1 MIGMKEWIKEACRH
15 MNDFFRTQS
24 FFQICQMT
32 IAMTVAAFLVD
43 YYNVL
48 SKVLTILPEPVLLVA
63 AVGAGLM
70 LLCWIASLHV
80 ADLLKIPTFHW
91 VDMVA
96 YVSLISV
103 TIWFLLQVW
112 LDTFCAYKL
121 AAFIACVEFSVGI
134 ICYRIFLRD
143 GRLEKQSSCL
153 VDLQDLYE
161 NTFKPSK
168 GKPIL
173 VQERDVDYDLLERDG
188 IINQLYRTI
197 FYSQPDNSYVISL
210 EGKWG
215 SGKTTILNNTKRLLT
230 RKHGGDN
237 RFIII
242 DDFDPWIYGSQE
254 ALLLAMYDTLFRSVG
269 VKYSPYKSK
278 KLLEQLSSVVT
289 KEYAAGSILH
299 SLFFGGSTP
308 NDSLAKI
315 RRQISTFIAST
326 GKTVVF
332 FIDNLD
338 RASADNIVLL
348 LKIISTVFDFP
359 RVIYVLAFDRDRM
372 DSILGE
378 TREMNVR
385 YMEKII
391 QQEIKVPPIG
401 KAEQER
407 VYSICIE
414 NLLTAYGV
422 KAGEVQGYRAI
433 CRVILQKAP
442 ELRKFKRL
450 INSVFSITFCDN
462 NILDKRDL
470 LGLEVIGFFDRELY
484 EEIRRHRKFFVSHD
498 KYADWQTFGLGL
510 QREKLNQEGAEYFQ
524 TLFAKYAAYEELL
537 QEMFP
542 YVRKYKNR
550 VELVSAYEGE
560 DTDADEIARR
570 ARICSGKYFDLYFSY
585 GSNQYLR
592 IKKEVEAY
600 VQQINDAADGNA
612 VQETVL
618 NMLEVS
624 AQEEQVEWIERF
636 ENYLEQIN
644 KARKLDV
651 AKTLMDNTQHI
662 GEEYGFLRLSSRA
675 RAEVIIAEL
684 LMQCPK
690 AEFEE
695 YMDSIA
701 HRYEFIHNLSSVL
714 RWMQSGSRR
723 SSVDDLEER
732 TEKVQLVFSGLCQEI
747 VEQRISVY
755 EDTYY
760 RPGSI
765 WALYRHFAEADRT
778 VFDDYISDILTA
790 KYVYR
795 ILWDTIGYSFGADG
809 KYRYHISTK
818 SFWILFAAPGVVER
832 LSEERPPKTDDE
844 KFVFRVYQVFKHGG
858 KDEFGEAS
866 VLTAE
871 AVELSL

>member
-1 MIGMKEWIKEACRH
+1 MIGMKKWRKEACRYV
-15 MNDFFRTQS
+15 NDLFRTQS
-24 FFQICQMT
+24 FLGVCQIT
-32 IAMTVAAFLVD
+32 IALTLAVFLAD
-43 YYNVL
+43 YYNVP
-48 SKVLTILPEPVLLVA
+48 SKVLALVPEPVLLVA
-63 AVGAGLM
+63 AAGAGLM
-70 LLCWIASLHV
+70 LLCWIASLH
-80 ADLLKIPTFHW
+80 ATDLLKVPTFHLI
-91 VDMVA
+91 DA
-96 YVSLISV
+96 AAFVSLPTV
-103 TIWFLLQVW
+103 TVWFLLQAW
-112 LDTFCAYKL
+112 LGVFCVYK
-121 AAFIACVEFSVGI
+121 FV
-134 ICYRIFLRD
+134 IFLACAGLCMSVICCRISF
-143 GRLEKQSSCL
+143 RCRQLEKQTSGL
-153 VDLQDLYE
+153 VDLRDLYE
-161 NTFKPSK
+161 NTFETMP

-173 VQERDVDYDLLERDG
+173 VQEKDVDYDLLERDG
-188 IINQLYRTI
+188 VINQLYRTI
-197 FYSQPDNSYVISL
+197 LYSQPDNGYVISL
-210 EGKWG
+210 EGDWG
-215 SGKTTILNNTKRLLT
+215 SGKTTILNHTRHLLEQDT
-230 RKHGGDN
+230 DN
-237 RFIII
+237 RFILI
-242 DDFDPWIYGSQE
+242 DNFDPWVYGSQE
-254 ALLLAMYDTLFRSVG
+254 ALLLAMYDTLLRSIG
-269 VKYSPYKSK
+269 VRYSPYRSK

-299 SLFFGGSTP
+299 SLFFGGNSP
-308 NDSLAKI
+308 DDSLMKI
-315 RRQISTFIAST
+315 RQQISDFITAT
-326 GKTVVF
+326 NKTVVF

-359 RVIYVLAFDRDRM
+359 KVVYVLAFDRGRM
-372 DSILGE
+372 DNILGE

-401 KAEQER
+401 KAERER
-407 VYSICIE
+407 VYFACIK
-414 NLLTAYGV
+414 NLLTTYGV
-422 KAGEVQGYRAI
+422 EAEEVQKYHAI
-433 CRVILQKAP
+433 CNVILQKAP

-450 INSVFSITFCDN
+450 INSAFSMTFCDN

-470 LGLEVIGFFDRELY
+470 LGLEVIGFLDRELY
-484 EEIRRHRKFFVSHD
+484 EEIRRHPKFFVSHD
-498 KYADWQTFGLGL
+498 KYTDWQTFDFGL
-510 QREKLNQEGAEYFQ
+510 QREKLNQEGTEYFKI
-524 TLFAKYAAYEELL
+524 LFAKYAAYEELL

-550 VELVSAYEGE
+550 VELISTYEGE
-560 DTDADEIARR
+560 DPDADEIARR
-570 ARICSGKYFDLYFSY
+570 ARICSGKYFSLYFSY

-592 IKKEVEAY
+592 IKKAVEAY

-612 VQETVL
+612 ARKTVL
-618 NMLEVS
+618 DMLEVA

-644 KARKLDV
+644 ETRKLDV

-662 GEEYGFLRLSSRA
+662 SEEHSFLRLSSRA

-690 AEFEE
+690 ADFEE

-701 HRYEFIHNLSSVL
+701 HRYEFIHNISSVL

-723 SSVDDLEER
+723 FSVNDLEER
-732 TEKVQLVFSGLCQEI
+732 TEKVQSVFNGLCQEI
-747 VEQRISVY
+747 VEQRISLY

-765 WALYRHFAEADRT
+765 WALYHHLEEANRT
-778 VFDDYISDILTA
+778 VFDDYISDILTG

-795 ILWDTIGYSFGADG
+795 ILWDTIGCSFGSG
-809 KYRYHISTK
+809 GYKYHIREEN
-818 SFWILFAAPGVVER
+818 FRPLFANPELVDKLLEK
-832 LSEERPPKTDDE
+832 RPPETDDE
-844 KFVFRVYQVFKHGG
+844 RFVFRVYQVFKHGG

>member
-1 MIGMKEWIKEACRH
+1 MIGMKEWRKEACRYV
-15 MNDFFRTQS
+15 NDLFRTQS
-24 FFQICQMT
+24 FLGVCQIT
-32 IAMTVAAFLVD
+32 IALTLAVFLTD
-43 YYNVL
+43 YYNVP
-48 SKVLTILPEPVLLVA
+48 SKVLALVPEPVLLVA
-63 AVGAGLM
+63 AAGAGLM
-70 LLCWIASLHV
+70 LLCWIASLH
-80 ADLLKIPTFHW
+80 ATDLLKIPTFHW
-91 VDMVA
+91 ADMAA
-96 YVSLISV
+96 YVLLISV

-121 AAFIACVEFSVGI
+121 AVFIVCVELSVGM
-134 ICYRIFLRD
+134 ICYRILFRC
-143 GRLEKQSSCL
+143 GRLKKRSSGL
-153 VDLQDLYE
+153 VDLRDLYE
-161 NTFKPSK
+161 NTFETMP

-173 VQERDVDYDLLERDG
+173 VQEKDVDYDLLERDG
-188 IINQLYRTI
+188 VINQLYRTI
-197 FYSQPDNSYVISL
+197 LYSQPDNGYVISL
-210 EGKWG
+210 EGEWG
-215 SGKTTILNNTKRLLT
+215 SGKTTILNHTRHLLEQDT
-230 RKHGGDN
+230 DN
-237 RFIII
+237 RFILI
-242 DDFDPWIYGSQE
+242 DNFDPWVYGSQE
-254 ALLLAMYDTLFRSVG
+254 ALLLAMYDTLLRSVG
-269 VKYSPYKSK
+269 VRYSPYRSK
-278 KLLEQLSSVVT
+278 ELLKQLSNIVT

-308 NDSLAKI
+308 NDSLTKI
-315 RRQISTFIAST
+315 RQQISNFIAST

-359 RVIYVLAFDRDRM
+359 RVIYVLAFDRGRM

-401 KAEQER
+401 KAERER
-407 VYSICIE
+407 VYFACIE
-414 NLLTAYGV
+414 NLLTTYGV
-422 KAGEVQGYRAI
+422 EAEEVQKYNAI
-433 CRVILQKAP
+433 CNVILQKAP

-450 INSVFSITFCDN
+450 INSAFSMTFCDD

-484 EEIRRHRKFFVSHD
+484 EEIHRHPKFFVSHD
-498 KYADWQTFGLGL
+498 KYTDWRAFDLGS
-510 QREKLNQEGAEYFQ
+510 QREKLNQKGPEYFQ
-524 TLFAKYAAYEELL
+524 TLFAKYSAYEELL

-592 IKKEVEAY
+592 IKKAVEAY
-600 VQQINDAADGNA
+600 IQQINKVADGDA
-612 VQETVL
+612 VRKTVL
-618 NMLEVS
+618 DMLEVS

-636 ENYLEQIN
+636 ENYLGQISEP
-644 KARKLDV
+644 RKLDV
-651 AKTLMDNTQHI
+651 AKVLMDNTYRI
-662 GEEYGFLRLSSRA
+662 NDELGFLRLNSRA

-690 AEFEE
+690 TNFGE

-701 HRYEFIHNLSSVL
+701 HRYEFIHNISSVL
-714 RWMQSGSRR
+714 RWMRSGSRR

-844 KFVFRVYQVFKHGG
+844 KFVFQVYQVYQRNE
-858 KDEFGEAS
+858 KDELGEAS
-866 VLTAE
+866 VTKPE

>member
-1 MIGMKEWIKEACRH
+1 MIGMKEWRKEACRYV
-15 MNDFFRTQS
+15 NDLFRTQS
-24 FFQICQMT
+24 FLGVCQIT
-32 IAMTVAAFLVD
+32 IALTLAVFLAD
-43 YYNVL
+43 YYNVP
-48 SKVLTILPEPVLLVA
+48 SKVLALVPEPVLLVA
-63 AVGAGLM
+63 AAGASLM
-70 LLCWIASLHV
+70 LLCWIASLHA

-91 VDMVA
+91 ADMAA
-96 YVSLISV
+96 YVLLISV
-103 TIWFLLQVW
+103 TVWFLLQAW
-112 LDTFCAYKL
+112 LGVFCVYK
-121 AAFIACVEFSVGI
+121 FV
-134 ICYRIFLRD
+134 IFLACAGLCMGVICCRISF
-143 GRLEKQSSCL
+143 RCRQLEKQTSGL
-153 VDLQDLYE
+153 VDLRDLYE
-161 NTFKPSK
+161 NTFETMP

-173 VQERDVDYDLLERDG
+173 VQEKDVDYDLLERDG
-188 IINQLYRTI
+188 VINQLYRTI
-197 FYSQPDNSYVISL
+197 LYSQPDNGYVISL
-210 EGKWG
+210 EGEWG
-215 SGKTTILNNTKRLLT
+215 SGKTTILNHTRHLLEQDT
-230 RKHGGDN
+230 DN
-237 RFIII
+237 RFILI
-242 DDFDPWIYGSQE
+242 DNFDPWVYGSQE
-254 ALLLAMYDTLFRSVG
+254 ALLLAMYDTLLRSVG
-269 VKYSPYKSK
+269 VRYSPYRSK
-278 KLLEQLSSVVT
+278 ELIKQLSNIVT

-308 NDSLAKI
+308 NDSLTKI
-315 RRQISTFIAST
+315 RQQISTFIAST

-359 RVIYVLAFDRDRM
+359 RVIYVLAFDRGRM

-401 KAEQER
+401 KAERER
-407 VYSICIE
+407 VYFACIE
-414 NLLTAYGV
+414 NLLTTYGV
-422 KAGEVQGYRAI
+422 EAEEVQKYNTI
-433 CRVILQKAP
+433 CNVILQKAP

-450 INSVFSITFCDN
+450 INSAFSMTFCDN

-484 EEIRRHRKFFVSHD
+484 EEIRRHPKFFVSHD
-498 KYADWQTFGLGL
+498 KYTDWQTFDFGL
-510 QREKLNQEGAEYFQ
+510 QREKLNQEGPEYFQ
-524 TLFAKYAAYEELL
+524 TLFAKYSAYEELL

-592 IKKEVEAY
+592 IKKAVEAY
-600 VQQINDAADGNA
+600 IQQINKVADGDA
-612 VQETVL
+612 VRKSVL
-618 NMLEVS
+618 DMLEVS

-636 ENYLEQIN
+636 ENYLGQISEP
-644 KARKLDV
+644 RKLDV
-651 AKTLMDNTQHI
+651 AKVLMDNTYRI
-662 GEEYGFLRLSSRA
+662 NDELGFLRLNSRA

-690 AEFEE
+690 TNFGE

-701 HRYEFIHNLSSVL
+701 HRYEFIHNISSVL

-723 SSVDDLEER
+723 FSVSDLEER
-732 TEKVQLVFSGLCQEI
+732 TEKVQAVFNTLCQEI
-747 VEQRISVY
+747 VEQRISLY

-760 RPGSI
+760 RPGNI
-765 WALYRHFAEADRT
+765 WALYHHLEKADPT

-790 KYVYR
+790 KCVYR
-795 ILWDTIGYSFGADG
+795 ILRDTIGYSFGSDG
-809 KYRYHISTK
+809 YKYHISEEN
-818 SFWILFAAPGVVER
+818 FRPLFANPELVDKLLEK
-832 LSEERPPKTDDE
+832 RPPETDDE
-844 KFVFRVYQVFKHGG
+844 RFVFRVYQVFKHGG

>member
-1 MIGMKEWIKEACRH
+1 MKEWIKEACRH

-32 IAMTVAAFLVD
+32 VAAFLVD
-43 YYNVL
+43 YYNVP

-134 ICYRIFLRD
+134 ICYRIFLRC

-188 IINQLYRTI
+188 VINQLYRTI
-197 FYSQPDNSYVISL
+197 LYSQPDNGYVISL
-210 EGKWG
+210 EGEWG
-215 SGKTTILNNTKRLLT
+215 SGKTTILNQTRHLLEQDT
-230 RKHGGDN
+230 DN
-237 RFIII
+237 RFVLI
-242 DDFDPWIYGSQE
+242 DNFDPWVYGSQE
-254 ALLLAMYDTLFRSVG
+254 ALLLAMYDTLLRSVG
-269 VKYSPYKSK
+269 VRYSPYRSK
-278 KLLEQLSSVVT
+278 ELLKQLSNIVT

-299 SLFFGGSTP
+299 SLFFGDNAP
-308 NDSLAKI
+308 DDSLMKI
-315 RRQISTFIAST
+315 RQQISDFITAT
-326 GKTVVF
+326 NRTIVF
-332 FIDNLD
+332 FVDNLD
-338 RASADNIVLL
+338 RASADNIVFL

-359 RVIYVLAFDRDRM
+359 RVIYVLAFDRGRM

-636 ENYLEQIN
+636 ENYLGQISEP
-644 KARKLDV
+644 RKLDV
-651 AKTLMDNTQHI
+651 AKVLMDNTYRI
-662 GEEYGFLRLSSRA
+662 NDELGFLRLNSRA

-690 AEFEE
+690 TNFGE

-701 HRYEFIHNLSSVL
+701 HRYEFIHNISSVL

-723 SSVDDLEER
+723 FSVNDLEER
-732 TEKVQLVFSGLCQEI
+732 TEKVQAVFNTLCQEI
-747 VEQRISVY
+747 VEQRISLY

-760 RPGSI
+760 RPGNI
-765 WALYRHFAEADRT
+765 WALYHHLEKANRT
-778 VFDDYISDILTA
+778 VFDDYISDILA
-790 KYVYR
+790 VKYVYR
-795 ILWDTIGYSFGADG
+795 ILRDTIGYSFGADG

-832 LSEERPPKTDDE
+832 LSEERPPETDDE

-866 VLTAE
+866 VMMTE

>member
-1 MIGMKEWIKEACRH
+1 MSGMKEWRKEACRYV
-15 MNDFFRTQS
+15 NDLFRTQS
-24 FFQICQMT
+24 FLGVCQIT
-32 IAMTVAAFLVD
+32 IVLTLAVFLAD
-43 YYNVL
+43 YYNVP
-48 SKVLTILPEPVLLVA
+48 SKVLALLPEPVLLVVA
-63 AVGAGLM
+63 AGVGLM

-134 ICYRIFLRD
+134 ICYRIFLRC

-173 VQERDVDYDLLERDG
+173 VQEKDVDYDLLERDG
-188 IINQLYRTI
+188 VINQLYRTI
-197 FYSQPDNSYVISL
+197 LYSQPDDGYVISL
-210 EGKWG
+210 EGEWG
-215 SGKTTILNNTKRLLT
+215 SGKTTILNHTRHLLEQDT
-230 RKHGGDN
+230 DN
-237 RFIII
+237 RFILI
-242 DDFDPWIYGSQE
+242 DNFDPWVYGSQE
-254 ALLLAMYDTLFRSVG
+254 ALLLAMYDTLLRSAG
-269 VKYSPYKSK
+269 VRYSPYRSK
-278 KLLEQLSSVVT
+278 ELLKQLSNIVT

-308 NDSLAKI
+308 NDSLTKI
-315 RRQISTFIAST
+315 RQQISTFIAST

-401 KAEQER
+401 KAERER
-407 VYSICIE
+407 VYFACIE
-414 NLLTAYGV
+414 NLLTTYGV
-422 KAGEVQGYRAI
+422 EAEEVQKYNAI
-433 CRVILQKAP
+433 CNVILQKAP

-450 INSVFSITFCDN
+450 INSAFSMTFCDN

-484 EEIRRHRKFFVSHD
+484 EEINSHPKFFVSHD
-498 KYADWQTFGLGL
+498 KYTDWQAFDLGS

-524 TLFAKYAAYEELL
+524 TLFAKYAVYEELL

-542 YVRKYKNR
+542 YVRKYKSK
-550 VELVSAYEGE
+550 VELISAYEGE
-560 DTDADEIARR
+560 APDADEIARR

-592 IKKEVEAY
+592 IKKAVEAY
-600 VQQINDAADGNA
+600 VQQINDAADGDA
-612 VQETVL
+612 VRKTVL
-618 NMLEVS
+618 DMLEVS

-636 ENYLEQIN
+636 ENYLGQISEP
-644 KARKLDV
+644 RKLDV
-651 AKTLMDNTQHI
+651 AKVLMDNTYRI
-662 GEEYGFLRLSSRA
+662 NDELGFLRLNSRA
-675 RAEVIIAEL
+675 RTEVIIAEL

-690 AEFEE
+690 ADFGE
-695 YMDSIA
+695 YMDSIV
-701 HRYEFIHNLSSVL
+701 HRYEFIHNISSVL

-723 SSVDDLEER
+723 FSVSDLEER
-732 TEKVQLVFSGLCQEI
+732 TKKV
-747 VEQRISVY
+747 
-755 EDTYY
+755 
-760 RPGSI
+760 
-765 WALYRHFAEADRT
+765 
-778 VFDDYISDILTA
+778 
-790 KYVYR
+790 
-795 ILWDTIGYSFGADG
+795 
-809 KYRYHISTK
+809 
-818 SFWILFAAPGVVER
+818 
-832 LSEERPPKTDDE
+832 
-844 KFVFRVYQVFKHGG
+844 
-858 KDEFGEAS
+858 
-866 VLTAE
+866 
-871 AVELSL
+871 

>member
-1 MIGMKEWIKEACRH
+1 MIGMKEWRKEACRYV
-15 MNDFFRTQS
+15 NDLFRTQS
-24 FFQICQMT
+24 FLGVCQIT
-32 IAMTVAAFLVD
+32 IALTLAVFLTD
-43 YYNVL
+43 YYSVP
-48 SKVLTILPEPVLLVA
+48 SKVLALVPEPVLLVA
-63 AVGAGLM
+63 AAGAGLM
-70 LLCWIASLHV
+70 LLCWIASLH
-80 ADLLKIPTFHW
+80 ATDLLKVPTFH
-91 VDMVA
+91 
-96 YVSLISV
+96 LIDAAAFVFLPTV
-103 TIWFLLQVW
+103 TVWFLLQAW
-112 LDTFCAYKL
+112 LGVFCVYK
-121 AAFIACVEFSVGI
+121 FV
-134 ICYRIFLRD
+134 IFLACAGLCMGVICCRISF
-143 GRLEKQSSCL
+143 RCRQLEKQTSGL
-153 VDLQDLYE
+153 VDLRDLYE
-161 NTFKPSK
+161 NTFETMP

-173 VQERDVDYDLLERDG
+173 VQEKDVDYDLLERDG
-188 IINQLYRTI
+188 VINQLYRTI
-197 FYSQPDNSYVISL
+197 LYSQPDNGYVISL
-210 EGKWG
+210 EGEWG
-215 SGKTTILNNTKRLLT
+215 SGKTTILNHTRHLLEQDT
-230 RKHGGDN
+230 DN
-237 RFIII
+237 RFILI
-242 DDFDPWIYGSQE
+242 DNFDPWVYGSQE
-254 ALLLAMYDTLFRSVG
+254 ALLLAMYDTLLRSVG
-269 VKYSPYKSK
+269 VRYSPYRSK
-278 KLLEQLSSVVT
+278 ELLKQLSNIVT

-308 NDSLAKI
+308 NDSLTKI
-315 RRQISTFIAST
+315 RQQISTFIAST

-401 KAEQER
+401 KAERER
-407 VYSICIE
+407 VYFACIK
-414 NLLTAYGV
+414 NLLTTYGV
-422 KAGEVQGYRAI
+422 EVEEVQKYHAI
-433 CRVILQKAP
+433 CNVILQKVP

-450 INSVFSITFCDN
+450 INSAFSMTFCDN

-470 LGLEVIGFFDRELY
+470 LGLEVIGFLDRELY
-484 EEIRRHRKFFVSHD
+484 EEIRRHPKFFVSHD
-498 KYADWQTFGLGL
+498 KYTDWQTFDFGL
-510 QREKLNQEGAEYFQ
+510 QREKLNQEGTEYFKI
-524 TLFAKYAAYEELL
+524 LFAKYAAYEELL

-550 VELVSAYEGE
+550 VELISTYEGE
-560 DTDADEIARR
+560 DPDADEIARR
-570 ARICSGKYFDLYFSY
+570 ARICSGKYFSLYFSY

-592 IKKEVEAY
+592 IKKAVEAY
-600 VQQINDAADGNA
+600 VQQINKVADGDA
-612 VQETVL
+612 VRKTVL
-618 NMLEVS
+618 DMLEVS

-644 KARKLDV
+644 EPRKLDV

-662 GEEYGFLRLSSRA
+662 SEEHSFLRLSSRA

-690 AEFEE
+690 TNFGE

-701 HRYEFIHNLSSVL
+701 HRYEFIHNISSVL

-723 SSVDDLEER
+723 FSVNDLEER
-732 TEKVQLVFSGLCQEI
+732 TKKVQAVFNTLCQEI
-747 VEQRISVY
+747 VEQRISLY

-760 RPGSI
+760 RPGNI
-765 WALYRHFAEADRT
+765 WALYHHLEKADRT
-778 VFDDYISDILTA
+778 VFDDYISDILTG
-790 KYVYR
+790 KHVYR
-795 ILWDTIGYSFGADG
+795 ILWDTIGCSFGADG

-844 KFVFRVYQVFKHGG
+844 EFVFQVYQVYQRNE
-858 KDEFGEAS
+858 KDELGEAS
-866 VLTAE
+866 VTKPE